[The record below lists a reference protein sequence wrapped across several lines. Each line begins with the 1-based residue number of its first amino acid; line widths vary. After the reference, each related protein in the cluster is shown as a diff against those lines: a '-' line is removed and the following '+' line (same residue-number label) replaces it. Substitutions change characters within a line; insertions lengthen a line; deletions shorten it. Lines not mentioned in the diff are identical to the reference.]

1 MAKSSGESQT
11 IERLQARYE
20 SLNEQKIK
28 VSAQRE
34 HAQQRLEELKTQAQ
48 DQYGS
53 DDVEQLAAMLKQ
65 MKSKN
70 EEMRSQYQAALDG
83 IDQDL
88 AAINEKFS
96 ATEEDE
102 L

>member
-53 DDVEQLAAMLKQ
+53 DDVEQLAVMLKQ

-96 ATEEDE
+96 APEEDE